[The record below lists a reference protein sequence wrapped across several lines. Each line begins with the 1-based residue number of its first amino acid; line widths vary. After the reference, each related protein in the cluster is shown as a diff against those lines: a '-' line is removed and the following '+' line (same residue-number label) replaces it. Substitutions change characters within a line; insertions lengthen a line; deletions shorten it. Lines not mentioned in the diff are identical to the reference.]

1 MIALFQKSY
10 QMNQGKY
17 VFAQIFDFISHN
29 DFLKCVKDYNGDY
42 KTKHF
47 SCWKQFLCMAFGQ
60 LTHRESLSDTVLCIQ
75 ANSKKLYHM
84 GIGSAI
90 SKSTLSKANENR
102 DWRIYQDFALL
113 LIAQAKSLYD
123 GDTQLEVDIKNDIF
137 IIDSSTVNLCLS
149 LYPWAVFR
157 KTKAAVKLHTKMDA
171 KTSIPDFIHISDG
184 KVHDVNFLDMITFLP
199 YSFYVMD
206 RGYLDF
212 ARLYVIHTSKAY
224 FIIRAKRGFD
234 FARVYSATVDKS
246 TGVKCD
252 QTIKLSGFY
261 TSKDYPIKMRRIKFY
276 DAETDKTLI
285 FLTNNF
291 ELKAMEIATLYRHR
305 WFIETFFK
313 WIKQHLKIKSYWG
326 RSINAVKTQIWIAI
340 SVYVIVII
348 LKKKLKLKQS
358 IYEIL
363 QILSINIFDK
373 EPLYQLFSK
382 PDLQNFKEQN
392 YNQLK
397 IFDL

>member
-1 MIALFQKSY
+1 
-10 QMNQGKY
+10 MNYGKY
-17 VFAQIFDFISHN
+17 AFAQVFEFVSHN
-29 DFLKCVKDYNGDY
+29 DFLKCVKKYNGDY

-60 LTHRESLSDTVLCIQ
+60 LTHRESLSDTILCIQ
-75 ANSKKLYHM
+75 ANSKKLYHL

-113 LIAQAKSLYD
+113 LIDQAKVLYQ
-123 GDTQLEVDIKNDIF
+123 GDSQLAIDYKNNVF
-137 IIDSSTVNLCLS
+137 IIDSTTIDLCLS
-149 LYPWAVFR
+149 LYPWAKFR
-157 KTKAAVKLHTKMDA
+157 KAKAAVKIHTKMDA
-171 KTSIPDFIHISDG
+171 KTSIPDFVHISDG
-184 KVHDVNFLDMITFLP
+184 KMHDVKVLDMITILP

-212 ARLYVIHTSKAY
+212 SRLYRIHTADAY
-224 FIIRAKRGFD
+224 FLTRTKKNFD
-234 FARVYSATVDKS
+234 FERIYSEQVDRS
-246 TGVKCD
+246 TGIKCD
-252 QTIKLSGFY
+252 QTIKLCGFY
-261 TSKDYPIKMRRIKFY
+261 ASQNYPGKMRRIKFY
-276 DAETDKTLI
+276 DIETDKTLI

-291 ELKAMEIATLYRHR
+291 ELKATEIAMLYKHR

-326 RSINAVKTQIWIAI
+326 RSLNAVKTQIWIAI
-340 SVYVIVII
+340 SVYVIVLI
-348 LKKKLKLKQS
+348 LKKKLNLTQS

-373 EPLYQLFSK
+373 DPLCQLFSK
-382 PDLQNFKEQN
+382 SDLQYFKEQN

-397 IFDL
+397 LFDL